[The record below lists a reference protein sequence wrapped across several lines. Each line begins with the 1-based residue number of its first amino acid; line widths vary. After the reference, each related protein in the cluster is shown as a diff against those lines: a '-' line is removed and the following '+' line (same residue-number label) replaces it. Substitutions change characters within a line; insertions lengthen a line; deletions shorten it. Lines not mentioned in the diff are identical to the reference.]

1 MKKFVLFLIV
11 FFSQVAY
18 AQNISMTCTGLLDG
32 KLKKFDLS
40 VNISNGDIFGFPNN
54 VAMGCARIKP
64 DDALNDTKSID
75 ASSVSVTCKNNL
87 WMSFMKLSRNSGN
100 LTVETFDL
108 KTPKLVQDE
117 NFQCKK
123 VEKRLF

>member
-18 AQNISMTCTGLLDG
+18 AQNISMTCSGPFDG
-32 KLKKFDLS
+32 KIKKFDLT
-40 VNISNGDIFGFPNN
+40 VNTSDGNIFGFPNL

-64 DDALNDTKSID
+64 DDALNDTNSID
-75 ASSVSVTCKNNL
+75 ATSASVTCKNNV
-87 WMSFMKLSRNSGN
+87 WQSFLKLSRNSGN
-100 LTVETFDL
+100 LNIVTFDA
-108 KTPKLVQDE
+108 KNAKLIQDD